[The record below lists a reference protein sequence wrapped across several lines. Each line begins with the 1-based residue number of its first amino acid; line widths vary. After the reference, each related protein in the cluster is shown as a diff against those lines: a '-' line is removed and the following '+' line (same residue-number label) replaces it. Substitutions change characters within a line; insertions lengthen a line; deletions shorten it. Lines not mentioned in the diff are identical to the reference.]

1 MILLKKS
8 GKIKN
13 MEKLVLIDGNSLLN
27 RAYYATPVFTTSNGT
42 PTNAIFGFTKLLF
55 KILEDVKPEYIVV
68 AFDLKA
74 PTFRHKM
81 YSEYKATRKGMP
93 DDLAAQVEPLKNL
106 LKAMKIAICEKEG
119 IEADDIIGTLS
130 RKFDVHSYIYTGDRD
145 SYQLV
150 DEKTDVY
157 FTKRGVSD
165 LLKLNNENFKEEV
178 GITPSQI
185 IDLKSLMG
193 DSSDNI
199 PGVPGIGEKTAL
211 NLLSQFESLEGIY
224 DNVGYLKG
232 SVREKLMNNR
242 ELAYLSY
249 KLATIDRNCDLDIT
263 LENCIAPVNYGSDVK
278 KIFSEL
284 EFNSFT
290 GLNIFSEDVATQQDE
305 NRVYPEKI
313 ICNSYAE
320 ISNVIESS
328 NEYSIILDETSAQIY
343 AGEKQYSFKTTNDL
357 MGEGINTDDFA
368 KVLKG
373 VFSNTQNK
381 VITFGC
387 KQILHI
393 LKLFNVDFGCKF
405 EDVSLAKYLCD
416 PNTSSMDLKELCAYY
431 LYDFEYASYALHGLF
446 EQYKIKLEKENM
458 LHLYEDIEKPLLL
471 ILFDMEQTGVK
482 VSPEILEE
490 LAVRFETRAAEYKN
504 KVFEVCGKEFNLNS
518 PAQLGEILYN
528 KLGLT
533 AVKKKKTG
541 KFSTSA
547 DVLEKLKDENPV
559 VEDILKYRQ
568 FQKLISTY
576 IEGFKPLIGKDNI
589 VHTTYNQ
596 IQTTTGRLSSV
607 NPNLQN
613 IPIREDE
620 GKELRK
626 IFIPRDGNLLID
638 ADYSQIELRLLAHF
652 SGCKELIDAY
662 NKGIDIHSVTASQ
675 VFGVPIG
682 DVTEKMRR
690 EAKAVNFGIIY
701 GISDFGLSKNLNIP
715 LATAR
720 EYIEK
725 YFATYSAVKEYM
737 NYNVEF
743 AKANGY
749 VSTLTGRKRVIPEIN
764 SSNFNL
770 RSFGERAAMN
780 MPLQGSSAD
789 IIKIAMIN
797 VSNELKKNNM
807 KTKLILQVHDELV
820 LDAPESE
827 KDKAAEILKTEM
839 ENAVKLKVSLT
850 VEVHCGKN
858 WYDAK

>member
-1 MILLKKS
+1 M
-8 GKIKN
+8 
-13 MEKLVLIDGNSLLN
+13 
-27 RAYYATPVFTTSNGT
+27 
-42 PTNAIFGFTKLLF
+42 
-55 KILEDVKPEYIVV
+55 
-68 AFDLKA
+68 
-74 PTFRHKM
+74 
-81 YSEYKATRKGMP
+81 
-93 DDLAAQVEPLKNL
+93 
-106 LKAMKIAICEKEG
+106 
-119 IEADDIIGTLS
+119 
-130 RKFDVHSYIYTGDRD
+130 
-145 SYQLV
+145 
-150 DEKTDVY
+150 
-157 FTKRGVSD
+157 
-165 LLKLNNENFKEEV
+165 
-178 GITPSQI
+178 
-185 IDLKSLMG
+185 
-193 DSSDNI
+193 
-199 PGVPGIGEKTAL
+199 
-211 NLLSQFESLEGIY
+211 
-224 DNVGYLKG
+224 
-232 SVREKLMNNR
+232 
-242 ELAYLSY
+242 
-249 KLATIDRNCDLDIT
+249 
-263 LENCIAPVNYGSDVK
+263 
-278 KIFSEL
+278 
-284 EFNSFT
+284 
-290 GLNIFSEDVATQQDE
+290 
-305 NRVYPEKI
+305 
-313 ICNSYAE
+313 
-320 ISNVIESS
+320 
-328 NEYSIILDETSAQIY
+328 
-343 AGEKQYSFKTTNDL
+343 
-357 MGEGINTDDFA
+357 
-368 KVLKG
+368 
-373 VFSNTQNK
+373 
-381 VITFGC
+381 
-387 KQILHI
+387 
-393 LKLFNVDFGCKF
+393 
-405 EDVSLAKYLCD
+405 
-416 PNTSSMDLKELCAYY
+416 
-431 LYDFEYASYALHGLF
+431 
-446 EQYKIKLEKENM
+446 
-458 LHLYEDIEKPLLL
+458 
-471 ILFDMEQTGVK
+471 
-482 VSPEILEE
+482 
-490 LAVRFETRAAEYKN
+490 
-504 KVFEVCGKEFNLNS
+504 
-518 PAQLGEILYN
+518 
-528 KLGLT
+528 
-533 AVKKKKTG
+533 
-541 KFSTSA
+541 
-547 DVLEKLKDENPV
+547 
-559 VEDILKYRQ
+559 KYRQ

-596 IQTTTGRLSSV
+596 TQTTTGRLSSV

-797 VSNELKKNNM
+797 VSNELKKNYM

-839 ENAVKLKVSLT
+839 ENAVKLKVPLT